1 MMRLPRRVVAARPA
15 AFRATLMAVAVALAV
30 SALGTAVFTVTLGE
44 SVSDG
49 LLNFLT
55 FGGLAALTAGV
66 LSWELASSRVCP
78 RCRREGPRGAAGCA
92 NCGYDLR
99 SRRRFACSEG
109 HVVAYD
115 PGMCDCGRRLLEL
128 GPVPVL
134 RHAMG
139 TLLLALAVVAALG
152 IAALLAAALQ

>member
-1 MMRLPRRVVAARPA
+1 MMHLPRRVAAARPA
-15 AFRATLMAVAVALAV
+15 ALRATLTAVAVALTV
-30 SALGTAVFTVTLGE
+30 SALGTAVFTVSLGE
-44 SVSDG
+44 SVADG

-99 SRRRFACSEG
+99 TRRRFACSEG
-109 HVVAYD
+109 HVVAYE
-115 PGMCDCGRRLLEL
+115 PGLCDCGRRLLEL

-134 RHAMG
+134 RHAMR
-139 TLLLALAVVAALG
+139 TLLLAFAVVAALG